1 MSSSRV
7 QERRKARESRS
18 RPWRRATRVVS
29 ADAPSSTTTSV
40 ATTPSSSPT
49 LTESS
54 LSTAFSELR
63 LDAVEVKPVVS
74 PLRIKFQGVN
84 PCFIPRPAPVER
96 QGAGCGDGNWSG
108 QAARGQYL
116 AGLLQ
121 GLRVWVETRQ
131 QWWSSRIP
139 KRAEPAL
146 WANPFYR
153 VVGSYEPPARLGHLF
168 EETVASEFA
177 DAQGPNGRA
186 ASARLAPARSC
197 LKKGHVSEGPGI
209 RKSVGFAVLGS
220 RIPRCAASVLRD
232 NPFYKAVGSHVL
244 PSLLR
249 RDHGSL
255 KTGSL
260 LKHAYARAYAS
271 KVRTIAR
278 LPTFHREAMTPW
290 YVCAHAL
297 LWREYLTRFYPGL
310 RLPQSCSALLCHQ
323 GSCHSQRER
332 ARGEMFHGPGSLKE
346 HPHFWQWVE
355 AQYKASGEES
365 CYTDGLQD
373 AEGRPWYEWNEG
385 LQDLCFTQHHPGV
398 QDWLAREESGGSVSS
413 SPVQEEEDSTF

>member
-1 MSSSRV
+1 MSSSL

-29 ADAPSSTTTSV
+29 ADTPSSSATS
-40 ATTPSSSPT
+40 AAPTPSSSPT
-49 LTESS
+49 LTEST
-54 LSTAFSELR
+54 LCTAFSELC
-63 LDAVEVKPVVS
+63 LDTVEVKPVVS
-74 PLRIKFQGVN
+74 PLGIKFQRVK
-84 PCFIPRPAPVER
+84 PCSIPRPAPSER
-96 QGAGCGDGNWSG
+96 RGAGCGDDVWSG
-108 QAARGQYL
+108 HAARGQYL

-121 GLRVWVETRQ
+121 GLRVWVGRTRQ
-131 QWWSSRIP
+131 WSSRIP
-139 KRAEPAL
+139 KRAVPAL
-146 WANPFYR
+146 RANPFYK

-177 DAQGPNGRA
+177 DANGPNGHV
-186 ASARLAPARSC
+186 ASAPLAPARSC
-197 LKKGHVSEGPGI
+197 LKKGRVPDGPGI
-209 RKSVGFAVLGS
+209 KKTVGFAVFES
-220 RIPRCAASVLRD
+220 RIPRWAASVLRD
-232 NPFYKAVGSHVL
+232 NLFYKAVGSCVL

-249 RDHGSL
+249 REHGSL

-271 KVRTIAR
+271 KVRTIAK

-310 RLPQSCSALLCHQ
+310 RLPQSCSVLPCHQ
-323 GSCHSQRER
+323 GSCHSERER
-332 ARGEMFHGPGSLKE
+332 ARGEMFHEPGSLKQY
-346 HPHFWQWVE
+346 PHFWQWVE
-355 AQYKASGEES
+355 AQYKAGGEQS

-373 AEGRPWYEWNEG
+373 AAGRPWYEWNEE

-398 QDWLAREESGGSVSS
+398 QDWLAREDSGGLVSS
-413 SPVQEEEDSTF
+413 SPVQEEGDCTF